1 MKSYQDGNQLKGRST
16 SCRIG
21 EGMSLEWNLE
31 RIGRAGFIGILRG
44 EDPEALIQRG
54 LRLADAGVRVL
65 EVTLDSNDAAGVFA
79 TLKEHL
85 SDDVMLGVG
94 TVMHPPTA
102 LPSVA
107 EWGADF
113 ALSPVN
119 PEGFIQLA
127 NELDI
132 LAVPGAATPGELWKA
147 HTAGAMLVKLY
158 PAATNWSPEM
168 LANLPRPLRQVHT
181 LPTGGVK
188 SEDVISWL
196 DAGAF
201 ACGLGG
207 QLSVEGADFLS
218 SQILARRGVMR

>member
-1 MKSYQDGNQLKGRST
+1 
-16 SCRIG
+16 
-21 EGMSLEWNLE
+21 MSLEWNLE

-44 EDPEALIQRG
+44 DEPEALIERG
-54 LRLADAGVRVL
+54 QKLSDAGVKVL
-65 EVTLDSNDAAGVFA
+65 EVTLDSTDAARVFR
-79 TLKEHL
+79 TLKEQL
-85 SDDVMLGVG
+85 DGDVMLGVG

-113 ALSPVN
+113 ALSPIN

-127 NELDI
+127 HELGI
-132 LAVPGAATPGELWKA
+132 LAVPGVATPSELWRA

-188 SEDVISWL
+188 PQDVPAWL
-196 DAGAF
+196 DAGAY
-201 ACGLGG
+201 ACGLGSK
-207 QLSVEGADFLS
+207 LTIEEANFLS
-218 SQILARRGVMR
+218 SEILARRGVMR

>member
-1 MKSYQDGNQLKGRST
+1 M
-16 SCRIG
+16 G
-21 EGMSLEWNLE
+21 ETLSLEWNLE

-44 EDPEALIQRG
+44 DEPEALIERG
-54 LRLADAGVRVL
+54 IQLADAGAKVL
-65 EVTLDSNDAAGVFA
+65 EVTLDSNDAAMVFT
-79 TLKEHL
+79 TLKEQL
-85 SDDVMLGVG
+85 DNDVMLGVG

-119 PEGFIQLA
+119 PDGFIQLA
-127 NELDI
+127 HELDI
-132 LAVPGAATPGELWKA
+132 LAVPGAATPGELWEA

-168 LANLPRPLRQVHT
+168 LEKLPRPLRQVHT

-188 SEDVISWL
+188 SEDVIAWL

-207 QLSVEGADFLS
+207 SLTIEDADFLS

>member
-1 MKSYQDGNQLKGRST
+1 M
-16 SCRIG
+16 G
-21 EGMSLEWNLE
+21 EALSLEWNLE

-44 EDPEALIQRG
+44 DDPASLIERG
-54 LRLADAGVRVL
+54 IKLAEAGVRVL
-65 EVTLDSNDAAGVFA
+65 EVTLDSNDAAMVFA
-79 TLKEHL
+79 TLKEQL
-85 SDDVMLGVG
+85 DNDVMLGVG

-119 PEGFIQLA
+119 PDGFIQLA
-127 NELDI
+127 NDLDI
-132 LAVPGAATPGELWKA
+132 LAIPGAATPGELWKA

-168 LANLPRPLRQVHT
+168 LAKLPRPLRQVHT
-181 LPTGGVK
+181 LPTGGIK
-188 SEDVISWL
+188 SEDVITWL

-207 QLSVEGADFLS
+207 GLTVEDADFLS

>member
-1 MKSYQDGNQLKGRST
+1 L
-16 SCRIG
+16 G
-21 EGMSLEWNLE
+21 EVMSLEWNLE
-31 RIGRAGFIGILRG
+31 RISRAGFIGILRG
-44 EDPEALIQRG
+44 KDPDILIERG
-54 LRLADAGVRVL
+54 LALAQAGVRVL
-65 EVTLDSNDAAGVFA
+65 EVTLDSVDAARIFA
-79 TLKEHL
+79 TLKEQL
-85 SDDVMLGVG
+85 DDEVMLGVG

-127 NELDI
+127 NDFDI

-158 PAATNWSPEM
+158 PAETNWSPEL
-168 LANLPRPLRQVHT
+168 LANLPRPMRQVHT
-181 LPTGGVK
+181 LPTGGIK
-188 SEDVISWL
+188 PEEVITWL

-201 ACGLGG
+201 ACGIGG
-207 QLSVEGADFLS
+207 KLSIEEANVLS
-218 SQILARRGVMR
+218 SEILARRGVMR